1 MSTFI
6 PTDPIGF
13 PNTTFGLP
21 TQSGR
26 VNPGDLITAEFMNSI
41 LARLDALELRLK
53 QIEDS
58 GSGKPTFTLP
68 TFTLPTTFT
77 MPTIT
82 FHPTFQT
89 KIIETQTFRHATVL
103 TPSGMPTK
111 DFGTF
116 VATLVRPPEE
126 IEFDLGPF
134 VIPAEKGIFPP
145 ESEVTALPGIGEKEK
160 GLLDKA
166 NITNVRDF
174 SQMDAKVLAET
185 LDMKMEEANALL
197 GMANN
202 VMIKQQIIQR

>member
-13 PNTTFGLP
+13 PNVIFGSP

-26 VNPGDLITAEFMNSI
+26 VSPGDLITAEFINSI
-41 LARLDALELRLK
+41 LARLDALESRLK
-53 QIEDS
+53 QLE
-58 GSGKPTFTLP
+58 GGQPTFTLP

-89 KIIETQTFRHATVL
+89 KIIETQPTFRHPTVL
-103 TPSGMPTK
+103 TPSEMPTRNL
-111 DFGTF
+111 GTF

-126 IEFDLGPF
+126 EIALDLGPY
-134 VIPAEKGIFPP
+134 VIAADKGIFPP

-166 NITNVRDF
+166 NIKNVRDV
-174 SQMDAKVLAET
+174 SQMDAKVLAQT
-185 LDMKMEEANALL
+185 LDMKREDANALV

-202 VMIKQQIIQR
+202 VMIKQQITH